1 MIFCVCFDLALTFKI
16 KGEMAFDLV
25 INYLSFL
32 PFIDI
37 ELEERVNLIHF
48 KGLIAGVKFI
58 KESFIKLC
66 LLRFYFFQLEFKN
79 VD

>member
-1 MIFCVCFDLALTFKI
+1 
-16 KGEMAFDLV
+16 MAFDLV

-37 ELEERVNLIHF
+37 ELEERVNLILF

-58 KESFIKLC
+58 KVS
-66 LLRFYFFQLEFKN
+66 
-79 VD
+79 